1 MKDSIVAQQVAQ
13 TFLTRQEIKGM
24 FDPDLLRRAIL
35 KFLQGGSDGEDRAEC
50 VRLALGRANRR
61 MDLSDIIAEAQK
73 ILDWPP
79 MVPVPAK
86 KKAGKKKAGK
96 KKGPFKR

>member
-35 KFLQGGSDGEDRAEC
+35 KFLQGGSDVEDRAEC

-61 MDLSDIIAEAQK
+61 MDLADIISEAQK

-79 MVPVPAK
+79 KPKQPVQ
-86 KKAGKKKAGK
+86 KKAGKKKASK
-96 KKGPFKR
+96 RKGLLKR